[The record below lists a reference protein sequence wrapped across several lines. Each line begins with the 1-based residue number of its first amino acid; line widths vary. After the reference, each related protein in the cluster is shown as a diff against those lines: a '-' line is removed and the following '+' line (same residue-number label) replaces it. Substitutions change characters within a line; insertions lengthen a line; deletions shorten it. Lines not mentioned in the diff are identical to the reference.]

1 MATTGSGNLT
11 AWDRQIRNRNF
22 LSPVGFKFNLQKAPT
37 VDFFSQSANIPS
49 INLGVAVQST
59 YLKDIPVPGDKLV
72 FNDFSIRFLV
82 DENLKNYLEISN
94 WMRGLGYPESLD
106 EAIPLNTEAFS
117 DGGLVIFNSSM
128 NAIARVNFKDMFPTD
143 LTQLEFD
150 AQNTDI
156 NYIVAEATFKYTVFD
171 IVSLITDDT

>member
-1 MATTGSGNLT
+1 
-11 AWDRQIRNRNF
+11 
-22 LSPVGFKFNLQKAPT
+22 
-37 VDFFSQSANIPS
+37 
-49 INLGVAVQST
+49 
-59 YLKDIPVPGDKLV
+59 
-72 FNDFSIRFLV
+72 
-82 DENLKNYLEISN
+82 
-94 WMRGLGYPESLD
+94 
-106 EAIPLNTEAFS
+106 
-117 DGGLVIFNSSM
+117 M

>member
-1 MATTGSGNLT
+1 MTYSGNDRAT

-22 LSPVGFKFNLQKAPT
+22 LSPIGFKFNLQKAPT

-49 INLGVAVQST
+49 IDLGVAVQST

-72 FNDFSIRFLV
+72 FNDFTIKFLV

-94 WMRGLGYPESLD
+94 WMRSLGYPESLS
-106 EAIPLNTEAFS
+106 EAIPLNTQAYS
-117 DGGLVIFNSSM
+117 DGGLVIFNSNMQSV
-128 NAIARVNFKDMFPTD
+128 ARVNFKDMFPVQ
-143 LTQLEFD
+143 LTQVEFD
-150 AQNTDI
+150 AQTPDI

-171 IVSLITDDT
+171 ITSLIDDT

>member
-1 MATTGSGNLT
+1 
-11 AWDRQIRNRNF
+11 
-22 LSPVGFKFNLQKAPT
+22 
-37 VDFFSQSANIPS
+37 
-49 INLGVAVQST
+49 
-59 YLKDIPVPGDKLV
+59 
-72 FNDFSIRFLV
+72 
-82 DENLKNYLEISN
+82 
-94 WMRGLGYPESLD
+94 MRGLGYPESLD